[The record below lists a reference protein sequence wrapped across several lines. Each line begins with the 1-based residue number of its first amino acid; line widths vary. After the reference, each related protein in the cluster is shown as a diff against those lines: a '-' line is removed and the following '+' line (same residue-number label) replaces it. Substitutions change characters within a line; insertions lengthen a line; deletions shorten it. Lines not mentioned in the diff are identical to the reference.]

1 MRIQCLVTCQV
12 VLTKQTEFQRATG
25 APQPTYL
32 DYTSSGTPIQFAC
45 QVEIDG
51 HPSPF
56 GSLESLHSSK
66 KAARQEAARYAV
78 ESFKSQGLWPDDF
91 SSVGGIKK
99 KTNLAPSPLTASDTR
114 KPSTASTQSVSE
126 SYAQQVARLAI
137 TLTLGTPEWRYTP
150 STMDKDFHTVQCFF
164 NGAGMHEGPI
174 GEVRNVFGKKKAKE
188 ECARLTLEYL
198 GQVREHR
205 VAYGQRMM
213 EGISGGEGLVDAAAA
228 KPREGEEEAMAAM
241 RPSVKEVDEDSDEE
255 MEFEDAVEQV
265 RV

>member
-1 MRIQCLVTCQV
+1 
-12 VLTKQTEFQRATG
+12 VLTQHTEFQCATG
-25 APQPTYL
+25 APQPTYHH
-32 DYTSSGTPIQFAC
+32 YTSNGTPMRFAC
-45 QVEIDG
+45 LVEIDG

-66 KAARQEAARYAV
+66 KAARQEAARYTV

-99 KTNLAPSPLTASDTR
+99 KPNLQPSPLTELTAR
-114 KPSTASTQSVSE
+114 KPSTTSAQSASE
-126 SYAQQVARLAI
+126 SFAQQVARLAI
-137 TLTLGTPEWRYTP
+137 MLSLGTPEWRYTP

-164 NGAGMHEGPI
+164 NGGGMHKGPI

-213 EGISGGEGLVDAAAA
+213 EGISGGEGLIDAAAA
-228 KPREGEEEAMAAM
+228 KPSEGEEEAMAAM
-241 RPSVKEVDEDSDEE
+241 RRVVKDMGGDSDEE
-255 MEFEDAVEQV
+255 MEFEDAVEV